1 MSFIRLRSLFE
12 NARQSLPKALLSL
25 TLPETCAG
33 CGQAGVW
40 FCDLCAAKLS
50 HAHQRGCYRCGR
62 RGKPQ
67 RECHH
72 CQELFPRVLKRVRSG
87 FVYDGPMR
95 NAIMRFKYSGE
106 YQRGYDLGERLAER
120 VSGLLPSRR
129 IDLVVPIPLH
139 KRRYRSR
146 GFNQS
151 AILAKCISTAVSVP
165 TGEPLA
171 RERNTSPQVRLT
183 AEERLENLNRAFEV
197 VPEAKSE
204 IQGKSLLLV
213 DDVMT
218 TGATLAAA
226 ARELE
231 DAGAAEVYG
240 VTLAREN

>member
-1 MSFIRLRSLFE
+1 
-12 NARQSLPKALLSL
+12 
-25 TLPETCAG
+25 
-33 CGQAGVW
+33 
-40 FCDLCAAKLS
+40 
-50 HAHQRGCYRCGR
+50 
-62 RGKPQ
+62 
-67 RECHH
+67 
-72 CQELFPRVLKRVRSG
+72 
-87 FVYDGPMR
+87 MR

-120 VSGLLPSRR
+120 VSDLLPSRR

-151 AILAKCISTAVSVP
+151 AILAKCISATVSVP